1 VLDRIEVGRAHSGM
15 QLAFAKPLKTKSRNL
30 NRTVLIQ
37 NDETNPN
44 DE

>member
-30 NRTVLIQ
+30 NRTVL
-37 NDETNPN
+37 NPN
-44 DE
+44 AESMTNVE